1 MQKAIDIITRHAVVN
16 YGSVLQA
23 LATEQFFRNLGYE
36 AHTVDYI
43 PEKESVRGR
52 VKVFSENYTG
62 NLFKRILYRVV
73 KFPDE
78 WCKERFFRRYRREML
93 HLTAPC
99 HTLKDLQ
106 AHSFGEDVLCA
117 GSDQL
122 WGYMPDGEM
131 DPAYF
136 LDFGDAHNARFS
148 YAASFGRTD
157 FPETYYE
164 KAVPLLRRFSF
175 LTVREKSAEE
185 LLQAHAGLSAVTIL
199 DPTLMLDRESWLHMA
214 EGKKPKKPY
223 VIVYRLR
230 QNRELDAYAK
240 QYARQNGWRVVRISS
255 SVYDWLGYG
264 EKAILKTPR
273 EVLALFKNAAGV
285 ITDSFH
291 ATALSVIFNK
301 PFVDFLP
308 PKTQVRIT
316 DLLELLGLQDRIW
329 REQKDPMDGVIDWER
344 VNALLNEKRQQATAY
359 ITEQLKRTEAQRH
372 ENRM

>member
-1 MQKAIDIITRHAVVN
+1 MQKIINIITRHAVVN

-23 LATEQFFRNLGYE
+23 LATEQFFRDLGYE

-43 PEKESVRGR
+43 PTQDTVRGR
-52 VKVFSENYTG
+52 VNVFSHNFTENP
-62 NLFKRILYRVV
+62 LKRIAYRML

-78 WCKERFFRRYRREML
+78 WWKERCFCRYRREML

-99 HTLKDLQ
+99 HTLTTLQ
-106 AHSFGEDVLCA
+106 SRDFGDSILCA

-157 FPETYYE
+157 FPEAYYE

-214 EGKKPKKPY
+214 KGKTPKKPY

-240 QYARQNGWRVVRISS
+240 RYARQHGCRVVRISS

-264 EKAILKTPR
+264 KKAILKTPM
-273 EVLALFKNAAGV
+273 EVLALFGNAAGV

-291 ATALSVIFNK
+291 ATALSVIFNR

-316 DLLELLGLQDRIW
+316 DLLDLLGLQDRIW
-329 REQKDPMDGVIDWER
+329 RGEGDPMDAAIDWEE
-344 VNALLNEKRQQATAY
+344 VNQVLEQKRQTATVM
-359 ITEQLKRTEAQRH
+359 IKQKLQQLLPTH
-372 ENRM
+372 N

>member
-1 MQKAIDIITRHAVVN
+1 MQKIINIITRHAVVN

-23 LATEQFFRNLGYE
+23 LATEQFFRDLGYE

-43 PEKESVRGR
+43 PTQDTVRGR
-52 VKVFSENYTG
+52 VDVFSHNFTK
-62 NLFKRILYRVV
+62 NPLKRIAYRML

-78 WCKERFFRRYRREML
+78 WWKERYFRRYRREML

-99 HTLKDLQ
+99 HTLTALQ
-106 AHSFGEDVLCA
+106 SRDFGDSILCA

-136 LDFGDAHNARFS
+136 LDFGEAHNARFS

-157 FPETYYE
+157 FPEVYYE
-164 KAVPLLRRFSF
+164 RAVPLLRRFSF

-185 LLQAHAGLSAVTIL
+185 LLRAHADLTAVTIP

-214 EGKKPKKPY
+214 EGKIPKKPY

-240 QYARQNGWRVVRISS
+240 RYARQHGCRVVRISS

-264 EKAILKTPR
+264 KKAILKTPR
-273 EVLALFKNAAGV
+273 EVLALFENAAGV

-291 ATALSVIFNK
+291 ATALSVIFNR

-316 DLLELLGLQDRIW
+316 DLLDMLGLQDRIW
-329 REQKDPMDGVIDWER
+329 REQKDPMDGIIDWER
-344 VNALLNEKRQQATAY
+344 VNALLAEKRQQATAC
-359 ITEQLKRTEAQRH
+359 ITEELE
-372 ENRM
+372 RMETQA